1 MREKKLKIR
10 FIKLERVLVMQVLE
24 QKGNFKNSQ
33 HVSISSCPNMGADCL
48 FLRGVR
54 RNLDFDASIT
64 PLFPSNHARDEQLDK
79 YIKWISE
86 EQFGGTGKLEVGK
99 MCEVSDDWEEWTQR
113 IYAGKSAKQLG
124 EEKRFLAVN
133 ALNDNMLRRWRYA
146 KPINDSLNVDGEI
159 YTWET
164 EE

>member
-1 MREKKLKIR
+1 MKKLTLRIAKFDRLIVVEQ
-10 FIKLERVLVMQVLE
+10 LERTGE
-24 QKGNFKNSQ
+24 WKNSTHVYVQ
-33 HVSISSCPNMGADCL
+33 GDLHLYKSEARIDLQEGIYDKNVSIREFAD
-48 FLRGVR
+48 
-54 RNLDFDASIT
+54 NT
-64 PLFPSNHARDEQLDK
+64 ERDEYAQKLV
-79 YIKWISE
+79 KWITE
-86 EQFGGTGKLEVGK
+86 EQFDVIGKLEVGK

-146 KPINDSLNVDGEI
+146 KPLNDSLNVDGEI
-159 YTWET
+159 YTWKT